1 MPHDSDALPTPTYC
15 PYCGYLVDHA
25 SGSLNE
31 DENARAVP
39 RSVNLCMKCGEMS
52 LFDDNMMLRRP
63 TMREFIELTSV
74 LGPQI
79 AMFREAREQ
88 MESELGPIV
97 PKPGRN

>member
-1 MPHDSDALPTPTYC
+1 MPHDSDALPAPTYC

-31 DENARAVP
+31 DEGARPGP

-52 LFDDNMMLRRP
+52 LFDDHLMLRRP
-63 TMREFIELTSV
+63 TMGEFVTLTRL

-79 AMFREAREQ
+79 ARFRQAREQ
-88 MESELGPIV
+88 IVSELGPIV
-97 PKPGRN
+97 PRPGRN